1 MPRTAIRTLS
11 AAMLLAAFALL
22 AGCGDLPSHKI
33 RPWQPDQNPAH
44 QMHN

>member
-1 MPRTAIRTLS
+1 MPRAALRTLS
-11 AAMLLAAFALL
+11 AVTLIAAFALL

-33 RPWQPDQNPAH
+33 RPGQPDQNPAH